1 MKRVNRARI
10 LFFKKHAETSYTG
23 GFWDE
28 ESRGKKIFIQFED
41 FTLTGPPLKIGGFW
55 SFFDRT
61 TSGRNDVLPI
71 GCSTELRRL
80 NIQSNIF

>member
-1 MKRVNRARI
+1 MN
-10 LFFKKHAETSYTG
+10 FFKKVAETWCTG

-28 ESRGKKIFIQFED
+28 ESRGKKIFIQIGN
-41 FTLTGPPLKIGGFW
+41 FTPTGPPLKIGGFW